1 MKTYAD
7 TVVNALHVL
16 LTRSSPVFDYL
27 TLIDGDD
34 LLRLAHGGFIQTA
47 LLFENAVCRL
57 AQLLQFRSKRHDDQ
71 RRSEEITAI
80 VLNIDDRS
88 NAALNIGSNPILTGQ
103 FTLPPPNG
111 DRCVHPLMWLSIT
124 GLCLK
129 NGM

>member
-16 LTRSSPVFDYL
+16 LTRSSQVFDYL

-34 LLRLAHGGFIQTA
+34 LLRLAHRGFIQTA

-71 RRSEEITAI
+71 RRSEEITAV

-88 NAALNIGSNPILTGQ
+88 NAALDISTMLT
-103 FTLPPPNG
+103 
-111 DRCVHPLMWLSIT
+111 
-124 GLCLK
+124 
-129 NGM
+129 